1 MVSFLILFVT
11 NAFAINVGEVK
22 DKMGST
28 FNERGGKTYKVV
40 KGYLLEMNDFLQT
53 GEDGAMNI
61 VFVDNTKVTLAPNTE
76 FLIDEFAFDTTVVPI
91 EIAMNVSVNVGT
103 FTYESGE
110 ISKMNG
116 DVEIVTPTASITVQ
130 GTAFSGSVS
139 TSGVTTITLL
149 PDSSGQVGK
158 VTVSNDAGSQ
168 TITQVYT
175 SVTVLSDSL
184 VPRAPSPLD
193 NLQKKNLFDLDSV
206 EDDIKDKNDLQFD
219 RKEYNDLLE
228 NEKETFESNELLEQE
243 TLEIEMD
250 AKEANEMEEQIV
262 SEELTIESDTLTS
275 DTTVAVDDFTTQS
288 SEIDTSSTQDIVV
301 DEVVES
307 DIDTSYYDEWEDDLK
322 DWGYIDDDNQI
333 SVWDAEG
340 EQTMDW
346 DDAKQMYAE
355 MDQAYFD
362 AIGCSDC
369 TWDTINW
376 DSINWDEVNWD
387 EYMEEYND
395 LLEDYGL
402 TAYDNQ
408 VEDKS
413 EEVEEE
419 ATSTVEGYT
428 WEDFALDD
436 DYYNNAEYKNQG
448 GPPTLTVQNYCEY
461 NGYEDYWCNQ
471 DYVDYLNSW
480 YKDDWTLKVT
490 NESWTKE
497 SKKIF
502 GKLYGWCGSYPNYK
516 MCDNQPKPWK
526 MKDLKKKYI
535 TDWSWDDWDIYW
547 DALFDWW
554 YTGYD
559 YNNEDDQTNWED
571 EYNFEDDFDQDAELE
586 ILLASY
592 NEEECLNYGYYWDN
606 ANQSCGTEWVDNSGS
621 ETVVTASGETLNYTT
636 GNVTQTLTTTDG
648 LTGETSS
655 ATSTGRVSTLNNDF
669 DADADTSVSGYTIL
683 NRYNNNHRA
692 YIKVE
697 TADEADI
704 QILQDTE
711 AQHLDVGSSSAQ
723 NNITIIQTD

>member
-1 MVSFLILFVT
+1 MLKMKKILFLVSFLVLFCT
-11 NAFAINVGEVK
+11 SLLSAQITSPKVGEVIGQ
-22 DKMGST
+22 MGT
-28 FNERGGKTYKVV
+28 TWNERDGQTQNTAM
-40 KGYLLEMNDFLQT
+40 GYELQMNDFLQT
-53 GEDGAMNI
+53 GEDGGMI
-61 VFVDNTKVTLAPNTE
+61 LSYVDKTKFTMGPNTE
-76 FLIDEFAFDTTVVPI
+76 LVIDEFAFDTSVVPI
-91 EIAMNVSVNVGT
+91 ELAMNISVNVGS
-103 FTYESGE
+103 FTYESGSVSALGGE
-110 ISKMNG
+110 VNINAG
-116 DVEIVTPTASITVQ
+116 FATVTVQ
-130 GTAFSGSVS
+130 GTAFSGVVD
-139 TSGVTTITLL
+139 TSGQVTITLL
-149 PDSSGQVGK
+149 PDSQGDVGA

-168 TITQVYT
+168 TITNAYN
-175 SVTVLSDSL
+175 SVSVSSNDL
-184 VPRAPSPLD
+184 APTPPKIETNKTDIIEL
-193 NLQKKNLFDLDSV
+193 NEL
-206 EDDIKDKNDLQFD
+206 EEDIKD
-219 RKEYNDLLE
+219 
-228 NEKETFESNELLEQE
+228 ESQKHFGDVDSKSAQAMEEAIISE
-243 TLEIEMD
+243 
-250 AKEANEMEEQIV
+250 EANIV
-262 SEELTIESDTLTS
+262 EDSNTIVATDLSSSESDTMIETKSAEENTL
-275 DTTVAVDDFTTQS
+275 VEVVDD
-288 SEIDTSSTQDIVV
+288 V
-301 DEVVES
+301 
-307 DIDTSYYDEWEDDLK
+307 DTSYYDSWEDDLK
-322 DWGYIDDDNQI
+322 DWGYIDEDNQI

-346 DDAKQMYAE
+346 DDAKKMYAE

-376 DSINWDEVNWD
+376 DDVDWDAVDWDAYYD
-387 EYMEEYND
+387 EYNE

-402 TAYDNQ
+402 TSWA
-408 VEDKS
+408 
-413 EEVEEE
+413 VEEE
-419 ATSTVEGYT
+419 EVNVVEDTKEETEADVVEGYT

-621 ETVVTASGETLNYTT
+621 ETQVTASGETLNYST
-636 GNVTQTLTTTDG
+636 GDVTQTLTTTSG
-648 LTGETSS
+648 GVSTST
-655 ATSTGRVSTLNNDF
+655 TSTGRVSTLNNDF
-669 DADADTSVSGYTIL
+669 NATASTSGDYTII
-683 NRYNNNHRA
+683 NRYNDNHRA

-697 TADEADI
+697 TSKTADI
-704 QILQDTE
+704 QILQDSE
-711 AQHLDVGSSSAQ
+711 AQNIDVGDVIPPGYP
-723 NNITIIQTD
+723 NITIIQTD